1 MSAIGSVGSQ
11 SPPQIQQAPP
21 VAKPVD
27 RDGDHDNDAAESSA
41 AKAQETSGS
50 QHAVNLTA

>member
-1 MSAIGSVGSQ
+1 MSAISSVGSQ
-11 SPPQIQQAPP
+11 PMQIQQAPP

-27 RDGDHDNDAAESSA
+27 HDGDHDNDATESGA

>member
-11 SPPQIQQAPP
+11 HPPQIQQTPSA
-21 VAKPVD
+21 AKPVD
-27 RDGDHDNDAAESSA
+27 RDGAHDNDATESGA